1 MPKVSQEALGAL
13 AEEFGELEPLLDRL
27 RQIGTTPFQV
37 KEVSDSDDLVML
49 AREVG
54 VLSVYEGTEDR
65 VERYTVPE
73 IYRHA
78 LNLGRR
84 GQV

>member
-1 MPKVSQEALGAL
+1 VRD
-13 AEEFGELEPLLDRL
+13 LE
-27 RQIGTTPFQV
+27 
-37 KEVSDSDDLVML
+37 DLVML
-49 AREVG
+49 AREGG